1 MPRLKLDIFSTQT
14 DSPEAALMERMTV
27 AQVPNEELQKPIR
40 ELATNDSAKTESPTF
55 IPVGFTGEL
64 AALEEAVFRLRQTGH
79 RQASKSAIIRALITM
94 HEGDL
99 DKVWLAERRNN
110 RAKHEGEK
118 REKAGQCPAQDI

>member
-14 DSPEAALMERMTV
+14 DSPEAAPRENMTV
-27 AQVPNEELQKPIR
+27 APVPDEELTKPIR
-40 ELATNDSAKTESPTF
+40 ELATNDSAKTESPIF

-94 HEGDL
+94 HEGEL
-99 DKVWLAERRNN
+99 DKVWLAEKE
-110 RAKHEGEK
+110 RA
-118 REKAGQCPAQDI
+118 RTR